1 MLVKVPVFFCA
12 GNAIVKW
19 QCPPSDQINISSSLL
34 TSSGDVAA
42 KSNDLCGKSQATMN
56 TTSLSK
62 NNWLER
68 SILALVFFVS
78 GAAIVYY
85 FNPWQYET
93 ILPKTT
99 DYLLKIG
106 VCVLLLVLSLVT
118 RNNQRLHAYWQLLFA
133 LFVLTLVYT
142 LDFIVNVYILDYL
155 KIPVNTPTTIALQKL
170 NEALIVIS
178 AVIGCTLASGNDLGS
193 IYIQKGNWKLGLKI
207 GLVAFFLAA
216 LLSIPMATF
225 FKTQNLTISR
235 ALPWIP
241 WVLIFVLANAALEET
256 LFRGLFLRKL
266 ERFFGKLPSNIL
278 IAVVFTLIHGAATY
292 PRNQYAF
299 LLVVFPL
306 ALVWGY
312 ITQKTEGLWG
322 SILFH
327 AGMDISI
334 ILGIFSNM

>member
-1 MLVKVPVFFCA
+1 MTTTP
-12 GNAIVKW
+12 
-19 QCPPSDQINISSSLL
+19 L
-34 TSSGDVAA
+34 T
-42 KSNDLCGKSQATMN
+42 
-56 TTSLSK
+56 K

-68 SILALVFFVS
+68 SVLAIFFIAS

-93 ILPKTT
+93 ILPRPH
-99 DYLLKIG
+99 DYLAKIT
-106 VCVLLLVLSLVT
+106 VCVLLLALSLLA
-118 RNNQRLHAYWQLLFA
+118 RNSQRLHAYWQLLFA

-142 LDFIVNVYILDYL
+142 LDLMVNVYYLDYL
-155 KIPVNTPTTIALQKL
+155 KIPVDTPSAIALQKL
-170 NEALIVIS
+170 NEALLVIS
-178 AVIGCTLASGNDLGS
+178 VVIGCTMASGNDLGS

-207 GLVAFFLAA
+207 GLIAFFLAA

-235 ALPWIP
+235 ALSWLP

-266 ERFFGKLPSNIL
+266 ERFFGKNLSNVF

-292 PRNQYAF
+292 PRDQFAF

-306 ALVWGY
+306 ALAWGY
-312 ITQKTEGLWG
+312 IAQKTEGLWG

-334 ILGIFSNM
+334 ILSVFSNM

>member
-1 MLVKVPVFFCA
+1 MK
-12 GNAIVKW
+12 
-19 QCPPSDQINISSSLL
+19 
-34 TSSGDVAA
+34 
-42 KSNDLCGKSQATMN
+42 
-56 TTSLSK
+56 TTPLSK
-62 NNWLER
+62 KNWLER
-68 SILALVFFVS
+68 SILAIFFIAI
-78 GAAIVYY
+78 GAAIVYF

-93 ILPKTT
+93 ILPRTT
-99 DYLLKIG
+99 DYLVKIG
-106 VCVLLLVLSLVT
+106 VCVLLLVLSLLA
-118 RNNQRLHAYWQLLFA
+118 RNSHRLHVYWQLLFA

-142 LDFIVNVYILDYL
+142 VDLIANVYILDYL
-155 KIPVNTPTTIALQKL
+155 KVPVNTPATIALQKL
-170 NEALIVIS
+170 NEALVVIS

-207 GLVAFFLAA
+207 GVIAFFLAA

-235 ALPWIP
+235 ALPWLP
-241 WVLIFVLANAALEET
+241 WILIFVLANAALEET

-266 ERFFGKLPSNIL
+266 ERFFGRLPSNGL

-306 ALVWGY
+306 ALAWGY
-312 ITQKTEGLWG
+312 ITQKTEGLLG

-334 ILGIFSNM
+334 ILSVFSRL